1 VSVRILAKAQVL
13 YCTSHYTGIPGNIY
27 NFINYKHVAQVL
39 YGVSVRR
46 GKFEKTREKNW
57 KKIGKKLDQLLIRS
71 VF

>member
-1 VSVRILAKAQVL
+1 MRILAKAQVL

-57 KKIGKKLDQLLIRS
+57 KKIGSTADRKCILG
-71 VF
+71 F